1 MIRAKHVFLALAGA
15 AGLFGLG
22 MLYLALEGS
31 ARLPEPGTAAG
42 LAAIFVVGL
51 FTGFHCVGMCGGFC
65 AASAKTRSG
74 VAAYLGAKTL
84 SYALIGVAL
93 GALGSVVAIS
103 TSVRAALAI
112 FAGLFMVLY
121 ALNVFGV
128 KLARQ
133 FFMALPRVPLGD
145 SRGGPVM
152 AGLLNGFMPCGPLQA
167 MQVYALS
174 TANPVQGGLVMLAFG
189 LGTAPMMAGFGFI
202 VNALSA
208 SSKMT
213 VFRASAVLV
222 LVLGIALA
230 MNGMSSF
237 VAIPVVNGAN
247 PTPSLTPQVGL
258 QAAPTPAADMQ
269 VVRNE
274 LYGSGYRPATIQV
287 EAGKP
292 ARWII
297 DVKELT
303 GCNNAV
309 KIPSL
314 GIQQQLR
321 MGENVIELPA
331 MEPGT
336 VQYSCWMGML
346 RGSIRVI

>member
-1 MIRAKHVFLALAGA
+1 
-15 AGLFGLG
+15 
-22 MLYLALEGS
+22 
-31 ARLPEPGTAAG
+31 
-42 LAAIFVVGL
+42 
-51 FTGFHCVGMCGGFC
+51 
-65 AASAKTRSG
+65 
-74 VAAYLGAKTL
+74 
-84 SYALIGVAL
+84 
-93 GALGSVVAIS
+93 
-103 TSVRAALAI
+103 
-112 FAGLFMVLY
+112 
-121 ALNVFGV
+121 
-128 KLARQ
+128 
-133 FFMALPRVPLGD
+133 
-145 SRGGPVM
+145 
-152 AGLLNGFMPCGPLQA
+152 
-167 MQVYALS
+167 
-174 TANPVQGGLVMLAFG
+174 VQGGLVMLAFG

-258 QAAPTPAADMQ
+258 QEAPTPAADMQ